1 MQYTSWRRFETKRA
15 LPRLCCKPR
24 KSICE
29 LPPKLRRA
37 LNCLRHLNRLEV
49 PWPADECITVPML
62 LANRAME
69 ALKLPG
75 RFMPTADGAVLD
87 MCEHSLLAPPSSP
100 RSCMVEHMDLTSTPM
115 LPGNATSRADSPV
128 SPGTLA
134 LRAEWPVS
142 QDSPVLPGNAT
153 YPTESPVSPANAA
166 LRTDSPMSHEN
177 AALRAD
183 SPMSHENA
191 AWRGDSP
198 MSPGNAAYP
207 TDAAVSPGRTTNRNV
222 ASSMSKKARRRAAF
236 KARKQQQVLR
246 RW

>member
-1 MQYTSWRRFETKRA
+1 MNDRDWVN
-15 LPRLCCKPR
+15 C
-24 KSICE
+24 
-29 LPPKLRRA
+29 LRRA
-37 LNCLRHLNRLEV
+37 KLTQKYPFHAIHILAPLRNQEGIAPVVLETSQEYLRAPALTEACFELCLRHLNRLEV
-49 PWPADECITVPML
+49 PWPADECITVPTL

-115 LPGNATSRADSPV
+115 LLGNATSRADSPV
-128 SPGTLA
+128 SPVTLA

-142 QDSPVLPGNAT
+142 QDSPALPG
-153 YPTESPVSPANAA
+153 
-166 LRTDSPMSHEN
+166 N
-177 AALRAD
+177 AALRAE
-183 SPMSHENA
+183 SPT
-191 AWRGDSP
+191 
-198 MSPGNAAYP
+198 SPGNAAFP
-207 TDAAVSPGRTTNRNV
+207 TDAAVSPGRTANRNV

-246 RW
+246 RR